1 MSDTIDKSVALL
13 LQKMPQLQG
22 NWLVIADENWYAVDW
37 ATVTGL
43 DGKTPLVCSN
53 RIDIAKAAENAGL
66 EYIFNDFDFSTLTAT
81 TFDGMLYRVSKERA
95 TNHHIFN
102 CARTLLKPGAILY
115 LSGQKH
121 DGIKTYAKQVSQL
134 FGSATSIEKNSSV
147 YFATTEL
154 LALEGNLLDDKQ
166 YPQLRSLQ
174 SDIGLPYYS
183 KPGIFGWDKIDRG
196 SEFLIEHLPTFLADF
211 KTPPQSL
218 LDLGCGYGYL
228 SLRAAEFGF
237 KRLVATD
244 NNAAAL
250 LATSKNLKTLDR
262 IEWDVIASDAG
273 DQIGET
279 FDTILCNPPFHSG
292 FAIDGT
298 LSTKFLSNTKRRLKK
313 SGKALFVVNSFI
325 PLEHKAAHYFDKLHL
340 LASNGSFKLVVLS
353 H

>member
-1 MSDTIDKSVALL
+1 MDKSVALL
-13 LQKMPQLQG
+13 LQKMPQLKG

-37 ATVTGL
+37 ASVSGP
-43 DGKTPLVCSN
+43 DGTKPLVYSN

-66 EYIFNDFDFSTLTAT
+66 ECIFNDYDFSSLTAT
-81 TFDGMLYRVSKERA
+81 SFDGILYRVSKERA
-95 TNHHIFN
+95 TNHHVIN
-102 CARTLLKPGAILY
+102 CARTLLKLGATLY
-115 LSGQKH
+115 LSGQKN
-121 DGIKTYAKQVSQL
+121 DGIKTYVKQASQL
-134 FGSATSIEKNSSV
+134 FGSPTNTEKNSSV
-147 YFATTEL
+147 YFAATEL
-154 LALEGNLLDDKQ
+154 LALEGNPLEDKQ

-174 SDIGLPYYS
+174 SDFGLPYYS

-196 SEFLIEHLPTFLADF
+196 SEFLIEHLPAFLANF
-211 KTPPQSL
+211 KKPPQSL

-250 LATSKNLKTLDR
+250 LATSKNLKTLDA

-273 DQIGET
+273 EQIGET

-298 LSTKFLSNTKRRLKK
+298 LSTKFLSNTKRRLKQ

-325 PLEHKAAHYFDKLHL
+325 PLEHRAAHYFQRVHL
-340 LASNGSFKLVVLS
+340 LANNGSFKLVALS
-353 H
+353 Q